1 MAVMTIPEGGEMMPT
16 VRRIPRSAAKYVL
29 PPGPAGMER
38 AFGKRPSGTGSIVRN
53 GKGFRWQLNR
63 TGQSYKGPTVPTRQQ
78 ATDDLDD
85 AIEAIARGERPVV
98 AKKQEGG
105 RARAKTIPAKALLRM
120 VRDEPQIEYPDVD
133 RPLTRGD
140 CANVPRP
147 CPFVSCSA
155 HLYLDVDPKS
165 GSIKFNRP
173 DLEVW
178 EMEETCSLDV
188 ADRQGITLEEVG
200 RWYNLTRERIR
211 QVEVRGLT
219 KIKNAD
225 NGELSRPSSP
235 ETYVGHQG
243 PHSGAP

>member
-1 MAVMTIPEGGEMMPT
+1 MAVAYAP
-16 VRRIPRSAAKYVL
+16 
-29 PPGPAGMER
+29 MER
-38 AFGKRPSGTGSIVRN
+38 AFGRRAHGTGSVVRN
-53 GKGFRWQLNR
+53 GAGFRWQLNR
-63 TGQSYKGPTVPTRQQ
+63 TGQYYKGPTVPTRQQ
-78 ATDDLDD
+78 AIDDLDD
-85 AIEAIARGERPVV
+85 AVAALARGEQPVV
-98 AKKQEGG
+98 AKKQENGG
-105 RARAKTIPAKALLRM
+105 RTRAKTIPPAALLRQLRTTEL
-120 VRDEPQIEYPDVD
+120 VAYPEDVD
-133 RPLTRGD
+133 RPVTRGD
-140 CANVPRP
+140 CANMPRP

-155 HLYLDVDPKS
+155 HLYLDVDEKS